1 MNYLEL
7 WRWRH
12 YSKFE
17 VPRLMTN
24 RFLFG
29 IDRSSY
35 RHAKSCEAQFHHFP
49 TKKSAFPTTSNN
61 FFKKR

>member
-24 RFLFG
+24 DFYLALTG
-29 IDRSSY
+29 PATVMPNP
-35 RHAKSCEAQFHHFP
+35 AKPNSPFPNEKKHF
-49 TKKSAFPTTSNN
+49 SAHI
-61 FFKKR
+61 K